1 MAKRRRNNFAMLMTP
16 EANFNLGLD
25 RSLPKGLEIN
35 DIQTVEVT
43 GKVTAIRADKFGR
56 SLVMTIQRIK
66 TNNEDETM
74 GQQLKNLRKSRRY

>member
-1 MAKRRRNNFAMLMTP
+1 MAKRRRMLVSVDSTP
-16 EANFNLGLD
+16 EAHFNLGMD
-25 RSLPKGLEIN
+25 RALPKGLEIN

-66 TNNEDETM
+66 TDTDETM
-74 GQQLKNLRKSRRY
+74 GQQLKALRKSRRY